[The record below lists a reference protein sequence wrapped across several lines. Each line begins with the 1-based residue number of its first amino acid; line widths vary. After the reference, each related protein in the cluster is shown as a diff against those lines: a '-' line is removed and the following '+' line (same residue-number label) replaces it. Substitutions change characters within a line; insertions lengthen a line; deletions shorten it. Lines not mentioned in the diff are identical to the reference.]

1 MYPTVRNI
9 FFVTNSI
16 YVYLVETDKMM
27 LIRLE
32 FTYVLRLHA
41 WLFSLGFLPD
51 LDKRLNVFR
60 PAPSEMSLWFIL
72 TTLFFTGA
80 TMTFYGYSTVAPTLI
95 LFLATLAFLYNNQNY
110 GKRRKNFKGW
120 KKLWPGN
127 LLIPGMY
134 NFFLMV

>member
-1 MYPTVRNI
+1 
-9 FFVTNSI
+9 
-16 YVYLVETDKMM
+16 
-27 LIRLE
+27 
-32 FTYVLRLHA
+32 
-41 WLFSLGFLPD
+41 
-51 LDKRLNVFR
+51 
-60 PAPSEMSLWFIL
+60 MSLWFIL

-127 LLIPGMY
+127 LLIPGTY
-134 NFFLMV
+134 KFFLMVYVFIVYINLI